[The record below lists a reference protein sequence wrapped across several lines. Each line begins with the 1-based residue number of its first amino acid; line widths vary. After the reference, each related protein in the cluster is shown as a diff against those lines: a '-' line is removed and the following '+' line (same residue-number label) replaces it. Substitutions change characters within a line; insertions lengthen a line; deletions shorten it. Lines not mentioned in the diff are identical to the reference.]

1 MIPVPAVEDTWR
13 LEDIFATEDAFLE
26 AKREVEETLPALADL
41 TGVLARGAGELAV
54 VLESIS
60 GVSRQLG
67 RLHAYASMRS
77 DGDLRIAAHQALR
90 QEVELAY
97 TELSRRTAWLR
108 PEILALKAYSH
119 ASWDPAFDR
128 LHANELPWR
137 AETDRTQSGLNRYP
151 EPHPHELAACL
162 AALYGVPAENLL
174 PGRGSDESIDLVVRA
189 FCRAGIDN
197 VILCPPTFGMYKVAA
212 QIQGAAVREVP
223 LTKDRG
229 YALDVDG
236 VLAACDANTKIVFLC
251 SPNNPTGN
259 AMDPAAVERLLTT
272 LAARALVVVDE
283 AYIEFSGATSLAAS
297 LAQHPNLVVLRTLSK
312 AFGLAG
318 ARVGSLIAATPI
330 VQLLEKVIPP
340 YSIPQLTIEAVL
352 ATLAAPQVII
362 QRERVA
368 QVRAERDR
376 VADALSAKSSVR
388 RVWPSVANFL
398 LVDFSDPE
406 ATLAAARDA
415 KLLIRDMRAA
425 AGALRI
431 SVGTP
436 EQNNRLIRSIS

>member
-1 MIPVPAVEDTWR
+1 M
-13 LEDIFATEDAFLE
+13 
-26 AKREVEETLPALADL
+26 
-41 TGVLARGAGELAV
+41 
-54 VLESIS
+54 
-60 GVSRQLG
+60 
-67 RLHAYASMRS
+67 S
-77 DGDLRIAAHQALR
+77 D
-90 QEVELAY
+90 
-97 TELSRRTAWLR
+97 
-108 PEILALKAYSH
+108 ILALARPDIIALQAYSH
-119 ASWDPAFDR
+119 ASWDPTFDR

-137 AETDRTQSGLNRYP
+137 AETDRSQAGLNRYP
-151 EPHPHELAACL
+151 EPHPYELAACL
-162 AALYGVPAENLL
+162 AALYGVPAGNLL

-189 FCRAGIDN
+189 FCRAGVDN
-197 VILCPPTFGMYKVAA
+197 VILCPPTFGMYAVAA
-212 QIQGAAVREVP
+212 RVQGAAVREVP
-223 LTKDRG
+223 LRKDRG
-229 YALDVDG
+229 YSLDTGG

-259 AMDPAAVERLLTT
+259 AMDAADIEKLLTT
-272 LAARALVVVDE
+272 LATRALVVVDE
-283 AYIEFSGATSLAAS
+283 AYIEFSGAVSLAGS
-297 LAQHPNLVVLRTLSK
+297 LAKYPNLIVLRTLSK

-318 ARVGSLIAATPI
+318 ARVGSLIASRPI
-330 VQLLEKVIPP
+330 IQLLGKVIPP

-352 ATLAAPQVII
+352 ATLAAPQVVI

-376 VADALSAKSSVR
+376 LAAALAGKSSVR
-388 RVWPSVANFL
+388 KIWPSVSNFL
-398 LVDFSDPE
+398 LVDFADPE